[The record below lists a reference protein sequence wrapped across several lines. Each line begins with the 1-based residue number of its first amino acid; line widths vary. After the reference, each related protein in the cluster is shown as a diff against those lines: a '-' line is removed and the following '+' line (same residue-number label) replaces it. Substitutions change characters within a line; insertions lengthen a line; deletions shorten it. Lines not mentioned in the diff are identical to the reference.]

1 MSRRSIW
8 LCGFTV
14 AAAAAVSG
22 ALQTYMS
29 MSVHG
34 HTFGRILVWESA
46 CWAFWAAVA
55 PLLVAQG
62 GRFADPARR
71 RGREWRRT
79 IALALALMAAHM
91 VIYAAVIVAVQPFVP
106 VVAYTFPAALA
117 MALKAEW
124 MFDILA
130 STIPLLIGYGAV
142 ASHRAQRLALR
153 ESRLEADLARA
164 QLDALRLEIEPHF
177 LFNTLNSIASLIRA
191 GSPDRA
197 LSMLVGLGDLM
208 RATLDTPGPTTTFG
222 DELAFV
228 ERYVALQ
235 RVRFM
240 DRLSIHYDVDP
251 GCEACEV
258 PTFLLQPLVENA
270 FRHGIGR
277 RAGAC
282 AIEIAARVDAGR
294 LLIAIRDN
302 GAGLPAGFSLSSH
315 AGVGLRNTRSRLERG
330 YGSAASLSIVP
341 RAAGGTEVE
350 IAIPVVAAPSSLQ
363 VAG

>member
-79 IALALALMAAHM
+79 IALALVLMAAHM
-91 VIYAAVIVAVQPFVP
+91 VIYAAVLVAVQPFVP
-106 VVAYTFPAALA
+106 VVTYTLPAALA

-251 GCEACEV
+251 GCEAYEV

-270 FRHGIGR
+270 FRHGIEQ
-277 RAGAC
+277 RAGGRIEL
-282 AIEIAARVDAGR
+282 AIERDAEVLTLSVRDDGPARPQSSEPTPQVGLASTRARLALIYADAAQLSVERVADHTVARVR
-294 LLIAIRDN
+294 LPFR
-302 GAGLPAGFSLSSH
+302 
-315 AGVGLRNTRSRLERG
+315 T
-330 YGSAASLSIVP
+330 AA
-341 RAAGGTEVE
+341 A
-350 IAIPVVAAPSSLQ
+350 
-363 VAG
+363 